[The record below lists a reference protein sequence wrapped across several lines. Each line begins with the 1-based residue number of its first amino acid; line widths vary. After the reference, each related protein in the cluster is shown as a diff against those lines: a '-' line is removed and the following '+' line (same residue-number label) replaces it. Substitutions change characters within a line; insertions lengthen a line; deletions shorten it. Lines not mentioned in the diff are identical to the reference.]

1 MVLAED
7 LRRRLA
13 RRRKK
18 EMEEAVKKATE
29 EVRQKVTTEFQRQMR
44 DLVDWSNRRLE
55 AQQNNEP
62 FDEPPPFI
70 SDEDMQDDKRDK

>member
-7 LRRRLA
+7 LRQILA

-29 EVRQKVTTEFQRQMR
+29 ETTAKFQKQMR

-62 FDEPPPFI
+62 FEEPPPFI